1 MNDPTMLVWDNH
13 GCLPLR
19 PHDLSFLPE
28 LERHRAAGTH
38 VLMVNVG
45 YGQDGIEQHVRMLAS
60 FRAWI
65 SAHADRFRLIEAV
78 DDISRARAAGQL
90 AIGFDIEGANAIDD
104 QLSLVGVYR
113 DLGVRWLLLAYNRNN
128 RAAGGCQDE
137 DTGLTPFGRR
147 LLEELAAQG
156 VVACC
161 SHTGYRSAR
170 EAIDASPTPVI
181 FSHSNPR
188 ALADHPRNI
197 PDDLIVACAARGG
210 VVGINGIGLFLGDN
224 DASPARMARAAA
236 YVADLVGAR
245 HVGIGLDF
253 LHDRR
258 ELDETIAAHPEQF
271 PPELGYGAD
280 MAFMAPEQI
289 PEVAR
294 HLRAL
299 GMSAEET
306 AGVLG
311 GNWLRIARQVWK
323 R

>member
-1 MNDPTMLVWDNH
+1 MLVWDNH
-13 GCLPLR
+13 ACLPLR
-19 PHDLSFLPE
+19 PHDLSFLPA

-38 VLMVNVG
+38 VLMLNVG
-45 YGQDGIEQHVRMLAS
+45 YGRDGIEQHVRMLAT
-60 FRAWI
+60 FRSWI
-65 SAHADRFRLIEAV
+65 AAHADRFRLIDTVA
-78 DDISRARAAGQL
+78 DIEQARAAGQL
-90 AIGFDIEGANAIDD
+90 AIGFDIEGANAVAD
-104 QLSLVGVYR
+104 QPSLVGVYR
-113 DLGVRWLLLAYNRNN
+113 DLGVRWMLLAYNRNN
-128 RAAGGCQDE
+128 RAGGGCQDE
-137 DTGLTPFGRR
+137 DTGLTAFGRT

-161 SHTGYRSAR
+161 SHTGYLTAR
-170 EAIDASPTPVI
+170 QAIDASPTPVI

-210 VVGINGIGLFLGDN
+210 VVGINGIGLFLGAN

-236 YVADLVGAR
+236 YVADLVGPA

-258 ELDETIAAHPEQF
+258 ELDDTIAAHPEQF
-271 PPELGYGAD
+271 PPELGYGTAMD
-280 MAFMAPEQI
+280 FMAPERL

-294 HLRAL
+294 ELRAL
-299 GMSAEET
+299 GMTDEET

-323 R
+323 S

>member
-1 MNDPTMLVWDNH
+1 
-13 GCLPLR
+13 
-19 PHDLSFLPE
+19 
-28 LERHRAAGTH
+28 
-38 VLMVNVG
+38 
-45 YGQDGIEQHVRMLAS
+45 MLAT

-65 SAHADRFRLIEAV
+65 SAHPDQFRLIESV

-90 AIGFDIEGANAIDD
+90 AIGFDIEGANAVDD
-104 QLSLVGVYR
+104 QLTLVGLYR
-113 DLGVRWLLLAYNRNN
+113 DLGVRWMLLAYNRNN
-128 RAAGGCQDE
+128 RAAGGCQD
-137 DTGLTPFGRR
+137 DDGGLTPFGRR

-156 VVACC
+156 VIACC

-170 EAIDASPTPVI
+170 EAIDASPTPVV

-236 YVADLVGAR
+236 YVADLVGHR

-258 ELDETIAAHPEQF
+258 ELDETLAAHPEQF
-271 PPELGYGAD
+271 PPELGYGQG
-280 MAFMAPEQI
+280 MAFMAPEQLS
-289 PEVAR
+289 EVAR
-294 HLRAL
+294 ELRAL
-299 GMSAEET
+299 GMSADEV
-306 AGVLG
+306 ACVMG